1 MHRRLTYLG
10 IAYVAVVGALL
21 ASHRRLTLTP
31 PHATNPLPAGT
42 PGEWFARI
50 RPFCNPVEVGLVQG
64 REPAP
69 GGVEGA
75 GYAAACFALAGKVD
89 RARELINQL
98 AVAERFRAAGVVFE
112 VAHPVADAGD
122 DRAAG
127 PIMEMVIEYWPNH
140 YMALYH
146 AGMSEYALGEPE
158 LARKNLTAFLGLYHD
173 DDGWRRNAMEILQ
186 RLGGTEAVERASP

>member
-21 ASHRRLTLTP
+21 ASYRKASVAP
-31 PHATNPLPAGT
+31 PHATAPLPAGT

-50 RPFCNPVEVGLVQG
+50 RPNCNSVEVEL
-64 REPAP
+64 
-69 GGVEGA
+69 EGT

-89 RARELINQL
+89 RARELINRL
-98 AVAERFRAAGVVFE
+98 DAADRYRAVGVVFE

-122 DRAAG
+122 DKSAG

-146 AGMSEYALGEPE
+146 AGMSEYALGQPDK
-158 LARKNLTAFLGLYHD
+158 ARHNLTEFLKYYHD
-173 DDGWRRNAMEILQ
+173 DDGWRRNAIEVLH
-186 RLGGTEAVERASP
+186 RLGAGEPVERAAP